1 MALDYRNSHFTA
13 LDVLDLLP
21 VDFEETENITS
32 NEDGHEMKSPPALV
46 NNMSIFTPMHPK
58 LSTKLQN
65 TTTPVIDS
73 STLDSSLLLSQTD
86 GNMSS
91 NISSSVTV
99 ESSVIS
105 TSREEEEEEEEH
117 DDGDRDAKIL
127 EIPLLLV
134 NDEIQKSCE
143 TPKKRKLLSNLDF
156 YQANVVNA
164 KLPFEDNHFD
174 FVKQRLVTASFTV
187 SDWKHVMSE
196 LVRVTKPGGYIE
208 LLEIDY
214 NTYNLGPNGRKWESE
229 CEYIHIFL
237 RMNIFIYIICINV
250 GYSD

>member
-13 LDVLDLLP
+13 VDVLDLLP
-21 VDFEETENITS
+21 VDFEETENIAS
-32 NEDGHEMKSPPALV
+32 NEDGHEMKSPPTSV
-46 NNMSIFTPMHPK
+46 NNATIFTPMHPN
-58 LSTKLQN
+58 LSSKLQN

-73 STLDSSLLLSQTD
+73 STLDSSLLLSQIAE
-86 GNMSS
+86 NASS
-91 NISSSVTV
+91 NISSSITL

-105 TSREEEEEEEEH
+105 TSREEEEEEEEE
-117 DDGDRDAKIL
+117 DDRDDKTL

-134 NDEIQKSCE
+134 NGEIQKPCE
-143 TPKKRKLLSNLDF
+143 TPKKRRLLHNLDF
-156 YQANVVNA
+156 YQTNVVNT

-187 SDWKHVMSE
+187 SDWKHVISE

-229 CEYIHIFL
+229 CEYI
-237 RMNIFIYIICINV
+237 
-250 GYSD
+250 YSIV